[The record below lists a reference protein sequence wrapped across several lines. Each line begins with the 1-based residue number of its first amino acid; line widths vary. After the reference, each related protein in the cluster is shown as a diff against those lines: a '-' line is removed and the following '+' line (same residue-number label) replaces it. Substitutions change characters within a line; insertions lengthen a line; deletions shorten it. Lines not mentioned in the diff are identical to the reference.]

1 MKNIENTLSRLRKVR
16 KSGGGWTACCPVPGH
31 EDKNASLSFQ
41 ITEDGRLLL
50 YCHAGCTFPE
60 ILEALDLRKER
71 FTLSPRQVAEGPTP
85 EQLEAQGKALK
96 LWTGAK
102 PANPTHPYLV
112 KKQIKP
118 HHLRQFKE
126 ILLVPMQNEDGELW
140 NCQLIFPDGTKR
152 FLRGGRTK
160 GLFTTI
166 GEIPE
171 SGGRIYIVEGFATG
185 ATIHQLIGKPV
196 FVAFSA
202 SNLPAVAKT
211 IRRAFPQAEIILAA
225 DDDQTGERYSE
236 QAARAV
242 HGLIAYSGRAS

>member
-71 FTLSPRQVAEGPTP
+71 FTPSPRPLETGPTP
-85 EQLEAQGKALK
+85 EQTEAQGKAIW

-102 PANPTHPYLV
+102 PADPGHPYLV
-112 KKQIKP
+112 RKGIKP
-118 HHLRQFKE
+118 HHARQFKE
-126 ILLVPMQNEDGELW
+126 NLLIPMQDEAGILW
-140 NCQLIFPDGTKR
+140 NCQLIFPDGIKR

-160 GLFTTI
+160 GLFTTL

-171 SGGRIYIVEGFATG
+171 SGGRIYIAEGFATA
-185 ATIHQLIGKPV
+185 ATIHELMGSPV
-196 FVAFSA
+196 FAALSA
-202 SNLPAVAKT
+202 SNIPAVA
-211 IRRAFPQAEIILAA
+211 
-225 DDDQTGERYSE
+225 
-236 QAARAV
+236 
-242 HGLIAYSGRAS
+242 